1 MVKHPPNKAEL
12 EPVTG
17 LLFFLSTK
25 GSKIYLAN
33 WLEDAH
39 REIINYGFERW
50 KAEQTKL
57 QDFRFLSRRN
67 GRWFKLNNY
76 KCLPVFGKNKLKTT
90 RRKCR
95 IRGFTH
101 GHHRKMFYSLCQCL
115 RGFGDYFKLY
125 FSLAWLT
132 QYKNYTAVN

>member
-12 EPVTG
+12 ELKTYQ
-17 LLFFLSTK
+17 LFFETAP

-57 QDFRFLSRRN
+57 
-67 GRWFKLNNY
+67 
-76 KCLPVFGKNKLKTT
+76 
-90 RRKCR
+90 
-95 IRGFTH
+95 
-101 GHHRKMFYSLCQCL
+101 
-115 RGFGDYFKLY
+115 
-125 FSLAWLT
+125 
-132 QYKNYTAVN
+132 